1 MGRSFLA
8 QDAVAKVLRRIKQPE
23 ESNMLKSFF
32 IAVLPLLAAQGV
44 LADATLASA
53 QTAIPS
59 AAQVMAMCE
68 GPDALSRG
76 EAPCATFWAQVQ
88 IGMTD
93 CMADVSRARPAW
105 HARYL
110 TCAKEVRAG
119 YVAVSQ

>member
-1 MGRSFLA
+1 
-8 QDAVAKVLRRIKQPE
+8 
-23 ESNMLKSFF
+23 MLKSFF

-53 QTAIPS
+53 QTAVPS

-76 EAPCATFWAQVQ
+76 EAPCTAFWAQVQ

-119 YVAVSQ
+119 YVAVAQ